1 MIAVVP
7 VCLTGFSFPGHSAD
21 NLALFE
27 VENLHMAFDIVNF
40 VSRGYVSLRDQV
52 EALEG
57 ALSLA
62 MSVG

>member
-7 VCLTGFSFPGHSAD
+7 VCLTGFSFPRHSAD
-21 NLALFE
+21 NLALVE

-40 VSRGYVSLRDQV
+40 VSRGYVSLRDQ
-52 EALEG
+52 AKAQDG

-62 MSVG
+62 MSVE